1 MPIEKP
7 FLDRMR
13 EAAVALWVAGSLLPL
28 ILWGFTDAGLI
39 GAASVAM
46 VLPAATF
53 CLFVLGDGL
62 ARAFGP
68 PAGAVIGLG
77 IVTVRHMA
85 ALTLAAGRILL
96 ITIAGRR

>member
-1 MPIEKP
+1 MPVLERIQ
-7 FLDRMR
+7 
-13 EAAVALWVAGSLLPL
+13 EAAIALWVAGTLLPV
-28 ILWGFTDAGLI
+28 ILFGFTDDGLI
-39 GAASVAM
+39 ASAAVAM
-46 VLPAATF
+46 AFPSAAF
-53 CLFVLGDGL
+53 CLFVLGNGL

-85 ALTLAAGRILL
+85 TLTLAAGRILL

>member
-1 MPIEKP
+1 
-7 FLDRMR
+7 MR
-13 EAAVALWVAGSLLPL
+13 EAALALWVAGSLLPL
-28 ILWGFTDAGLI
+28 MLWGLTDAGLI
-39 GAASVAM
+39 GAAAVAM
-46 VLPAATF
+46 AFPSAAF

-77 IVTVRHMA
+77 IVTVRHLA